1 MKINIGV
8 PKPLDYQ
15 LPESLGIMTES
26 PNVQKTLTRLKV
38 RVRK

>member
-26 PNVQKTLTRLKV
+26 PNVQKSV
-38 RVRK
+38 DMIEGEIRK